1 MSEIQSLL
9 KLVLMLQF
17 RCNQQEAA
25 WLGLDHFLLPVPLI
39 SRFRLAGL
47 PALIDRLPAAS
58 GAHTFSTIFSHWVG
72 PAAAS

>member
-25 WLGLDHFLLPVPLI
+25 WLGLDHFLLPVPF

-47 PALIDRLPAAS
+47 PALIDLLQAARTRS
-58 GAHTFSTIFSHWVG
+58 RPFLAIGSA
-72 PAAAS
+72 PPQPRK